1 MRTSITR
8 LLAAITALFVC
19 APLAHAGGFA
29 FAEPN
34 AGALGRAGASAAIP
48 DGPSTVYYNPAGLTL
63 GHGLSLEAGV
73 GVDVDRTT
81 VTIAGSTTRTS
92 TTVAIPTLFI
102 SQRLGD
108 HFGVGLGLY
117 RAPSQALD
125 YPDSFAGR
133 FRVQRASWNGTTLQP
148 TVAGRPFSWLSIGFG
163 LTVTFAELDLAQAQA
178 DPRYETRFSLS
189 GKAIGL
195 GGVIGL
201 WARLYRDY
209 LTFGWSYKSAVDLD
223 HSGRSTI
230 TLPGS
235 STTLAV
241 DDTRLTLP
249 SPHIFSFALGSKPRP
264 GTSIQIEARLALLR
278 DLSGLTVKDTTAP
291 PSTLIS
297 IPLSPR
303 ELVQLRAGVEQKLI
317 ADHLALRIGVGY
329 DLGSTRRD
337 LDPAFPDGD
346 RVVLA
351 AGLGYL
357 RPDFAVNAGYMAS
370 FSPGHTGSR
379 GIAYPADYSNLRHSV
394 GVSLTIRVEKLG
406 PAVTYD

>member
-1 MRTSITR
+1 MHTSITR
-8 LLAAITALFVC
+8 SCVVTLALLTC
-19 APLAHAGGFA
+19 ASLAHAGGFVL
-29 FAEPN
+29 AEPN

-48 DGPSTVYYNPAGLTL
+48 DGPSTIYYNPAGLTL
-63 GHGLSLEAGV
+63 GHGLALEAGV
-73 GVDVDRTT
+73 GIDVDRTT
-81 VTIAGSTTRTS
+81 ASTAGVTTRTA
-92 TTVAIPTLFI
+92 TTVAIPTLFL

-108 HFGVGLGLY
+108 HFGVGVGLY
-117 RAPSQALD
+117 RAPSQSLD
-125 YPDSFAGR
+125 YPDAFAGR
-133 FRVQRASWNGTTLQP
+133 FRVQRASFGGTTLQP
-148 TVAGRPFSWLSIGFG
+148 TVAGRPFSWLSVGFG

-178 DPRYETRFSLS
+178 DPRYETRFSLA

-201 WARLYRDY
+201 WARIYRDY
-209 LTFGWSYKSAVDLD
+209 LTFGWAYKSAVDLD
-223 HSGRSTI
+223 HSGRATI

-241 DDTRLTLP
+241 DDARLTLP
-249 SPHIFSFALGSKPRP
+249 SPHIFSFALGSRPRP
-264 GTSIQIEARLALLR
+264 GTSVQLEARLALLR
-278 DLSGLTVKDTTAP
+278 DLDGFTVKDTTEP

-297 IPLSPR
+297 IALKPR
-303 ELVQLRAGVEQKLI
+303 ELVQLRAGFEQKLI
-317 ADHLALRIGVGY
+317 GERLALRVGVGY

-346 RVVLA
+346 RVILA

-370 FSPGHTGSR
+370 FSPGLTGSR
-379 GIAYPADYSNLRHSV
+379 GISYAADYANLRHSI
-394 GVSLTIRVEKLG
+394 GVSLSIRVEKLG